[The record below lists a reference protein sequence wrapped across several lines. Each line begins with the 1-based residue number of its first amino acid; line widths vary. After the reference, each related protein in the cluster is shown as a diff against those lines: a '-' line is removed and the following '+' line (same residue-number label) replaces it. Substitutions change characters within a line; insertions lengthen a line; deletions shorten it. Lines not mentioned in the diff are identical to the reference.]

1 MSIFKTRQ
9 PFREEYIPD
18 TVVALDDTISHLG
31 RIFQDFVDGS
41 RPPHLLIHGDSGTGK
56 RTVIRHILNLVEREV
71 EREIEVITIDCKEY
85 TSLHK
90 IYVELA
96 YLICEED
103 YRGRSQ
109 LELEQAIVR
118 QMDDSDITWYLVFE
132 NLEGV
137 GKDDLPFDELQ
148 QAISTYGT
156 TQTECGVIGT
166 ANQSRLYD
174 HLPGE
179 VVHRSYMHTLETT
192 PYDATQLRHILESRA
207 DVAFSDNGLSERVI
221 PKCAAI
227 IAQETGSATEALQLL
242 ELAGYLAHQAD
253 ADQVAETHVDTA
265 TESRE
270 ALDLYTTFTQ
280 ELNPKE
286 QLLCAIIAV
295 HTILEMTAP
304 ADDEESQAEED
315 EDDDKITTS
324 ELYQMYEN
332 TARSFDLNNVEK
344 RRIEQL
350 IGNLRDRGLVKAE
363 KHNEGRASGT
373 WLSYKLTVPPHQI
386 LRSATARS
394 GRFKRF
400 LRKHHVSLDGLSFPD
415 DEVDI
420 DAFLSDNWP

>member
-1 MSIFKTRQ
+1 MTIFKTRQ
-9 PFREEYIPD
+9 PFRDEYIPD
-18 TVVALDDTISHLG
+18 TVIARDDTISNLV

-56 RTVIRHILNLVEREV
+56 RTVIRHILNLVEIEV
-71 EREIEVITIDCKEY
+71 ERDIEVITIDC
-85 TSLHK
+85 
-90 IYVELA
+90 
-96 YLICEED
+96 
-103 YRGRSQ
+103 
-109 LELEQAIVR
+109 
-118 QMDDSDITWYLVFE
+118 
-132 NLEGV
+132 
-137 GKDDLPFDELQ
+137 DELQ
-148 QAISTYGT
+148 HAISTYGT
-156 TQTECGVIGT
+156 AQTECGVIGT

-192 PYDATQLRHILESRA
+192 PYDAAQLRNILESRA
-207 DVAFSDNGLSERVI
+207 DEAFTDDGLSETVI
-221 PKCAAI
+221 RKCAAI
-227 IAQETGSATEALQLL
+227 IAQETGSAAEALQLL
-242 ELAGYLAHQAD
+242 ELAGYVAYQAD
-253 ADQVAETHVDTA
+253 ADQVGETHVDTA
-265 TESRE
+265 TESRA

-280 ELNPKE
+280 DLGPKK

-295 HTILEMTAP
+295 HTAVNMTAP
-304 ADDEESQAEED
+304 TDDEESQAEED

-324 ELYQMYEN
+324 GLYQMYEN
-332 TARSFDLNNVEK
+332 TAGSFDLNNVEK

-350 IGNLRDRGLVKAE
+350 IGDLRDRGLVKAE
-363 KHNEGRASGT
+363 THNEGRAGGT

-400 LRKHHVSLDGLSFPD
+400 LRKHHVSLDDPSFPD